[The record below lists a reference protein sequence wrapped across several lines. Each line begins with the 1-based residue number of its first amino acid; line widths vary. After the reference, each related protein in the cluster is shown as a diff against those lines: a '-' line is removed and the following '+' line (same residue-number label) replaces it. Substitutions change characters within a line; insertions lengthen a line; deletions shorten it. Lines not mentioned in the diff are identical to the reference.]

1 MYNLND
7 IQSKFFTDRLLTFKS
22 SLNSSTS
29 VLDSDL
35 TGGSRSNRYFN
46 SGVHPLIKIEN
57 IEAFLPNLSDYTI
70 AAYAA
75 GTTYGNYNATFSL
88 DDVVTSSSKYYI
100 SIVSPNIGQTIT
112 NTAYWKETTLLSLIL
127 KDKIRSSIETVFS
140 NLITPNFIVD
150 NIFMYRVAD
159 ITNDV
164 IENTSK
170 LVGYRINP
178 TQSNHLLFIIN
189 QIALD
194 FEESET
200 ITFYL
205 YNQNTQVSTFDLVS
219 TGKRFEWKDLTQIE
233 ISSNTGAW
241 YLFYDQSTLT
251 GRAIGNNT
259 IFYNNMFDYA
269 NITPFAVDS
278 IADFSDFDSANLTYD
293 RNYGINLN
301 FSISYDLTD
310 FIKQHMLQFTECF
323 QRQFEYDIASMLY
336 YNPYSQSELRQ
347 RNINSKELIMELKSY
362 EGDTI
367 IRRLSSSYKRL
378 KATLNKLGYKDNA
391 FTENE
396 DDNFT
401 IGSI

>member
-7 IQSKFFTDRLLTFKS
+7 IQSKFFTDKLVTFKS